1 MRRTGR
7 PDWPA
12 LTLTEEAKP
21 SRSMNSQISRTTC
34 THKMV
39 DSNKGKV
46 VLVGAGP
53 GDVGLLTLSG
63 KQWLQKANVILY
75 DHLVNPDM
83 VRFTQK
89 SAQMIYVGKKE
100 GVASMEQEQI
110 NHLLISKAHEG
121 KIVVRLKGGDPF
133 LFGRGGEEIQA
144 VQKSGIP
151 FIIVPG
157 VSSVM
162 GVAAYAGIPLTH
174 RHLSSTLSII
184 TGSNEK
190 KQGDI
195 HIDWEKIAARS
206 GTLVFLMGARKLPLI
221 VEKLMKFGKNPDTP
235 IAVIQW
241 GTTARQKTWTGTLAT
256 IVKISAKDK
265 ILPPALTIIGEV
277 VNLKS
282 VIEWYEHLPLFGK
295 TVVVTRKGD
304 QAESMMDRLQELGAE
319 PFFFPVIETIA
330 PDDWSPLDD
339 ALNNLSQ
346 YDGLIFTS
354 VNGVR
359 FFADRLKAIEQDIRE
374 LKGIRIFTIGPKTAE
389 AVRDL
394 GIRVDVVPEN
404 FVAESLIESI
414 ENIKGQRFLLPRAKV
429 AREILP
435 EQLRKMGAVVDVVPA
450 YQTILPSPSTSALE
464 KRLKE
469 GSIDVITFTSSSTV
483 KNFLTLMGDKS
494 EIKKAKIACIGPI
507 TAKTAQDA
515 GLNVDIM
522 PEQYTVSSLLD
533 AIEIF
538 FQSH

>member
-21 SRSMNSQISRTTC
+21 SHSMNSQISRTTC

-144 VQKSGIP
+144 VQKAGIP

-256 IVKISAKDK
+256 IVEISAKDK

-359 FFADRLKAIEQDIRE
+359 FFADRLKAIEKDIRE

>member
-1 MRRTGR
+1 
-7 PDWPA
+7 
-12 LTLTEEAKP
+12 
-21 SRSMNSQISRTTC
+21 
-34 THKMV
+34 
-39 DSNKGKV
+39 
-46 VLVGAGP
+46 
-53 GDVGLLTLSG
+53 
-63 KQWLQKANVILY
+63 
-75 DHLVNPDM
+75 
-83 VRFTQK
+83 
-89 SAQMIYVGKKE
+89 
-100 GVASMEQEQI
+100 
-110 NHLLISKAHEG
+110 
-121 KIVVRLKGGDPF
+121 
-133 LFGRGGEEIQA
+133 
-144 VQKSGIP
+144 
-151 FIIVPG
+151 
-157 VSSVM
+157 
-162 GVAAYAGIPLTH
+162 
-174 RHLSSTLSII
+174 
-184 TGSNEK
+184 
-190 KQGDI
+190 
-195 HIDWEKIAARS
+195 
-206 GTLVFLMGARKLPLI
+206 
-221 VEKLMKFGKNPDTP
+221 MKFGKNPDTP

>member
-1 MRRTGR
+1 M
-7 PDWPA
+7 A
-12 LTLTEEAKP
+12 E
-21 SRSMNSQISRTTC
+21 
-34 THKMV
+34 
-39 DSNKGKV
+39 SNKGKV

-53 GDVGLLTLSG
+53 GDVGLLTLNG
-63 KQWLQKANVILY
+63 KQWLQKADVILY

-89 SAQMIYVGKKE
+89 STEMIYVGKKE
-100 GVASMEQEQI
+100 GIASMEQEQI
-110 NHLLISKAHEG
+110 NHLLISKACEG
-121 KIVVRLKGGDPF
+121 KIVIRLKGGDPF

-144 VQKSGIP
+144 VQKAGIP
-151 FIIVPG
+151 FVIVPG
-157 VSSVM
+157 VSSVT

-221 VEKLMKFGKNPDTP
+221 VEKLMKFGKNPETP
-235 IAVIQW
+235 IAVVQW
-241 GTTARQKTWTGTLAT
+241 GTTARQKTWTGTLGT
-256 IVKISAKDK
+256 IVEISAKDK

-277 VNLKS
+277 VNLKPD
-282 VIEWYEHLPLFGK
+282 IEWYEQLPLFGK

-304 QAESMMDRLQELGAE
+304 QADSMIDRLRELGAE

-330 PDDWSPLDD
+330 PDDWSPLDN

-346 YDGLIFTS
+346 YQGLIFTS

-359 FFADRLKAIEQDIRE
+359 FFAERLKAIDQDIRE
-374 LKGIRIFTIGPKTAE
+374 LKGIRVFTIGPKTAE

-394 GIRVDVVPEN
+394 GIRVDVVPED

-414 ENIKGQRFLLPRAKV
+414 GKENIKGKRFLIPRATV
-429 AREILP
+429 ARETLP
-435 EQLRKMGAVVDVVPA
+435 EQLRKMGAFVDIAPV
-450 YQTILPSPSTSALE
+450 YQTILPSPSVEALE

-483 KNFLTLMGDKS
+483 NNFLALMSDKLLPY
-494 EIKKAKIACIGPI
+494 IKKAKIACIGPI
-507 TAKTAQDA
+507 TEKTARDA
-515 GLNVDIM
+515 GLNVEIV
-522 PEQYTVSSLLD
+522 PNQYTVSSLMD
-533 AIEIF
+533 AIENHF
-538 FQSH
+538 LS

>member
-1 MRRTGR
+1 MTN
-7 PDWPA
+7 
-12 LTLTEEAKP
+12 K
-21 SRSMNSQISRTTC
+21 
-34 THKMV
+34 
-39 DSNKGKV
+39 NKGLV

-53 GDVGLLTLSG
+53 GDMGLLTLSG
-63 KQWLQKANVILY
+63 KQWLQKADVVLY

-83 VRFTQK
+83 IRFTQK
-89 SAQMIYVGKKE
+89 SAEMIYVGKKE

-110 NHLLISKAHEG
+110 NNLLINKAREE

-133 LFGRGGEEIQA
+133 IFGRGGEEIQA
-144 VQKSGIP
+144 IQAVGIP

-157 VSSVM
+157 VTSVT

-190 KQGDI
+190 NQGDI
-195 HIDWEKIAARS
+195 HIDWEKIASRS

-221 VEKLMKFGKNPDTP
+221 VEKLIKFGKSPDTP
-235 IAVIQW
+235 IAVVQW
-241 GTTARQKTWTGTLAT
+241 GTTARQKTWTGTLGT
-256 IVKISAKDK
+256 IVEISAEDK

-282 VIEWYEHLPLFGK
+282 KIEWYEHLPLFGK

-304 QAESMMDRLQELGAE
+304 PADSMIDRLRELGAE

-330 PDDWSPLDD
+330 PDDWSPLDN

-359 FFADRLKAIEQDIRE
+359 FFAERLKTIEQDIRE
-374 LKGIRIFTIGPKTAE
+374 LKGARVYTIGPKTAE

-414 ENIKGQRFLLPRAKV
+414 GNAEGKRFLIPRATV
-429 AREILP
+429 ARETLP
-435 EQLRKMGAVVDVVPA
+435 EQLRKMGALVDVAPA
-450 YQTILPSPSTSALE
+450 YKTVLPSQSVDALE

-469 GSIDVITFTSSSTV
+469 GSVDVITFTSSSTV
-483 KNFLTLMGDKS
+483 TNFLTLTG
-494 EIKKAKIACIGPI
+494 EQLLPAIKNTKIACIGPI
-507 TAKTAQDA
+507 TAKTARDA
-515 GLNVDIM
+515 GLNVEIM
-522 PEQYTVSSLLD
+522 PEQYTVSSLMD

-538 FQSH
+538 YQ

>member
-1 MRRTGR
+1 MTIKNTGR
-7 PDWPA
+7 
-12 LTLTEEAKP
+12 
-21 SRSMNSQISRTTC
+21 
-34 THKMV
+34 
-39 DSNKGKV
+39 V

-53 GDVGLLTLSG
+53 GDIGLLTLSG
-63 KQWLQKANVILY
+63 KQWLQKADVVLY

-83 VRFTQK
+83 IRFTQK
-89 SAQMIYVGKKE
+89 STEIIYVGKKE

-110 NHLLISKAHEG
+110 NDLLISKAREE

-133 LFGRGGEEIQA
+133 IFGRGGEEIQA
-144 VQKSGIP
+144 VQAAGIP
-151 FIIVPG
+151 FIIAPG
-157 VSSVM
+157 VTSVT

-190 KQGDI
+190 NQGDI

-221 VEKLMKFGKNPDTP
+221 VEKLIKFGKSPDTP

-241 GTTARQKTWTGTLAT
+241 GTTARQKTWTGTLGT
-256 IVKISAKDK
+256 IVEISAKDK

-277 VNLKS
+277 VSLKS
-282 VIEWYEHLPLFGK
+282 KIEWYEHLPLFGK

-304 QAESMMDRLQELGAE
+304 QADSMIDRLRELGAE

-330 PDDWSPLDD
+330 PDDWSPLDN

-359 FFADRLKAIEQDIRE
+359 FFAERLKTMDQDIRE
-374 LKGIRIFTIGPKTAE
+374 LKGARVYTIGPKTAE

-394 GIRVDVVPEN
+394 GIRVDVIPEK
-404 FVAESLIESI
+404 FVAESLIDSI
-414 ENIKGQRFLLPRAKV
+414 GNADGKRFLIPRATV
-429 AREILP
+429 ARETLP
-435 EQLRKMGAVVDVVPA
+435 EQLRKMGALVDVVPA
-450 YQTILPSPSTSALE
+450 YKTVLPSQSVDVLE
-464 KRLKE
+464 KRLKK
-469 GSIDVITFTSSSTV
+469 GSVDVITFTSSSTV
-483 KNFLTLMGDKS
+483 TNFLALTGEQLLPA
-494 EIKKAKIACIGPI
+494 IKNTTIACIGPI
-507 TAKTAQDA
+507 TAKTAREA
-515 GLNVDIM
+515 GLNVEIM
-522 PEQYTVSSLLD
+522 PEQYTVSSLMD

-538 FQSH
+538 YQ

>member
-144 VQKSGIP
+144 VQKAGIP

-221 VEKLMKFGKNPDTP
+221 VEKLMKFGKNPDTA

-256 IVKISAKDK
+256 IVEISAKDK